1 MRIERTKN
9 ATRNIVF
16 GLIQRIYIT
25 FVPFLMRTAMIY
37 IMGVQYLGLSS
48 LFSSILQVLNLAELG
63 VGNAMVY
70 SMYKPIAEDN
80 GSKICALMKLYK
92 IYYRI
97 IGAIIAGIGL
107 VLTPFVPLL
116 VKGDLPSELNIYIL
130 YLLNLGATVLSYWL
144 FAYKNC
150 LLTAHQRS
158 DISTKISMFTTTIMY
173 VAQFLVLITLHNYYV
188 YIMVMLLVQALNNVI
203 TAVVVTKMYPEYEAT
218 GGIDKT
224 EQQIIN
230 QRIKD
235 LFTAKLGGV
244 IVNSADTIVVSA
256 FLGLT
261 LLAIYQNYFY
271 IVTSIIAF
279 FEIVYGSCMAGIGN
293 SIIVESKEKNFNDL
307 NKLTFLIN
315 WLAGFCTTCL
325 LCLYQPFMSIW
336 VGQNLM
342 LNMNAVVCFC
352 IYFYVYEMDRILN
365 IYKDAGGLW
374 HEDRFRP
381 LVTAMA
387 NLALNLLL
395 VKSWGLYGVLL
406 STIVTKV
413 FISQPWLMYNLFSTM
428 FDFKQLRSYLRK
440 LLKYVAMTCLACAI
454 TWFASN
460 LFDLGALG
468 NLIIRALI
476 CIVLS
481 NLLFWIIYRDKSEF
495 SQSLKLINKMTKNR
509 LKFKHH

>member
-1 MRIERTKN
+1 
-9 ATRNIVF
+9 
-16 GLIQRIYIT
+16 
-25 FVPFLMRTAMIY
+25 
-37 IMGVQYLGLSS
+37 
-48 LFSSILQVLNLAELG
+48 
-63 VGNAMVY
+63 
-70 SMYKPIAEDN
+70 
-80 GSKICALMKLYK
+80 
-92 IYYRI
+92 
-97 IGAIIAGIGL
+97 
-107 VLTPFVPLL
+107 
-116 VKGDLPSELNIYIL
+116 
-130 YLLNLGATVLSYWL
+130 
-144 FAYKNC
+144 
-150 LLTAHQRS
+150 
-158 DISTKISMFTTTIMY
+158 
-173 VAQFLVLITLHNYYV
+173 
-188 YIMVMLLVQALNNVI
+188 
-203 TAVVVTKMYPEYEAT
+203 
-218 GGIDKT
+218 
-224 EQQIIN
+224 
-230 QRIKD
+230 
-235 LFTAKLGGV
+235 
-244 IVNSADTIVVSA
+244 
-256 FLGLT
+256 
-261 LLAIYQNYFY
+261 
-271 IVTSIIAF
+271 
-279 FEIVYGSCMAGIGN
+279 
-293 SIIVESKEKNFNDL
+293 
-307 NKLTFLIN
+307 
-315 WLAGFCTTCL
+315 
-325 LCLYQPFMSIW
+325 
-336 VGQNLM
+336 M